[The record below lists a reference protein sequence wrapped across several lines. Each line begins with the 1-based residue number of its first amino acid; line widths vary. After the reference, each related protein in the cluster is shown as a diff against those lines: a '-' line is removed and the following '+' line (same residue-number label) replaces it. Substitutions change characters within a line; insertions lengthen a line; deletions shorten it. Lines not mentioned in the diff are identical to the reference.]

1 MTDPLFTR
9 LLIATLTAALV
20 VICVFGAA
28 PGLDLAVS
36 AAFTDGAGQFTLA
49 QGWLPETVNAIL
61 KRTLELWALVCVL
74 IAAGTLIWRAR
85 PASGLRNWLFL
96 AGSYL
101 IGPGLIVNM
110 ILKEHVGRARPV
122 QTTAFG
128 GDLQFSPVL
137 QIVDQCVSNCS
148 FTSGE
153 TAMSGAAAF
162 TLAALLWRGD
172 ALRRVWVVAG
182 ATALTGFTIYM
193 RVALGRHFASDALLS
208 VCIVALVVLALYRL
222 LGIGAAR
229 ADFTAAALAAD
240 ARALGG
246 RLGALGHGLWAR
258 LPDQARTRLAQ
269 AISRLTRRP

>member
-49 QGWLPETVNAIL
+49 QGWLAGTVNAVL
-61 KRTLELWALVCVL
+61 KRTLEIWALVCVL
-74 IAAGTLIWRAR
+74 IAGAALIWRAR

-101 IGPGLIVNM
+101 AGPGLIVNM
-110 ILKEHVGRARPV
+110 ILKEHFGRARPV
-122 QTTAFG
+122 QTTVFG
-128 GDLQFSPVL
+128 GELQFTPVL
-137 QIVDQCVSNCS
+137 QITDQCLSNCS

-162 TLAALLWRGD
+162 TLAALMWRGD
-172 ALRRVWVVAG
+172 ALRRGWVVAG

-229 ADFTAAALAAD
+229 ADFTAAALATD
-240 ARALGG
+240 ARALRG
-246 RLGALGHGLWAR
+246 RLGALGAGLWAR
-258 LPDQARTRLAQ
+258 LPDQVRTRLAQ

>member
-9 LLIATLTAALV
+9 LLIATLTIALA

-28 PGLDLAVS
+28 PGLDLAIS

-49 QGWLPETVNAIL
+49 QGWLPGMVNAVL
-61 KRTLELWALVCVL
+61 KRTLEIWALACVL
-74 IAAGTLIWRAR
+74 IAAGALIWRAR
-85 PASGLRNWLFL
+85 PESGLRNWLFL

-110 ILKEHVGRARPV
+110 ILKEHFGRARPV
-122 QTTAFG
+122 QTTIFG
-128 GDLQFSPVL
+128 GDLQFTPVL
-137 QIVDQCVSNCS
+137 QISDQCLSNCS

-153 TAMSGAAAF
+153 TAMSGAAAL
-162 TLAALLWRGD
+162 TLAALLWRG
-172 ALRRVWVVAG
+172 APLRRGLLLA
-182 ATALTGFTIYM
+182 AAAALTGFTIYM

-222 LGIGAAR
+222 LGIGASR

-240 ARALGG
+240 ARAL
-246 RLGALGHGLWAR
+246 RDRARRAALWLRAR
-258 LPDQARTRLAQ
+258 ARR
-269 AISRLTRRP
+269 